1 MGSSD
6 EENLID
12 TTDVDIR
19 LPMLVYVS
27 REKRPGYDHNK
38 KAGAMNALVRTSA
51 VMSNGPFILNL
62 DCDHYIFNSLA
73 IREAMCFFLDKG
85 GDTISYV
92 QFPQRF
98 EGVDPNDRYAN
109 HNTVFF
115 DVNMRAL
122 DGLQGPVYVGTGCVF
137 RRIALYGFD
146 APRGQSGLCY
156 CLCCCCCLGKRSKE
170 KKTKGQ
176 KRDIEVKGLT
186 EGTSDEDDEMD
197 AAMLPK
203 RYGSSLVFAASIPV
217 AEFQG
222 RPVAGPGVQ
231 NSRPAGA
238 LTAPRE
244 PLDAALVS
252 EAINVISSFYEDK
265 TEWGG
270 RVGWIYG
277 SVTEDVVTGFRMHN
291 RGWRSIYCVTT
302 PDAFRGTAPINLT
315 DRLHQV
321 IRNSFTAFP
330 SFFAQIIAM
339 ICPIKLFCPTEVYSQ
354 PLSFLAPVCIR
365 FEVAEWSS
373 LQVLRWATGS
383 VEIFFSRNNALLAST
398 RLKFLQR
405 IAYLNVG
412 IYPFTSIFLLVYCFL
427 PALSLF
433 TGQFIVQN
441 LNLSFLVYLLTITIT
456 LCLLAVLEVK
466 WSHITLEE
474 WWRNEQFWVIGGT
487 SAHLAAVFQ
496 GILKVVAGIN
506 ISFTL
511 TSKSAADE
519 DDEFADLYTVKWSS
533 LFIPPITIILTN
545 LIGIAVA
552 VGRTIYSTS
561 PEWSKL
567 FGGVFFS
574 LWVLMHLYPF
584 AKGLMGRRGRTP
596 TIIYVWSGL
605 LAVIISLLWV
615 YLSSSSS
622 SAQSNGG
629 GFQFP

>member
-1 MGSSD
+1 
-6 EENLID
+6 
-12 TTDVDIR
+12 
-19 LPMLVYVS
+19 MLVYVS

-156 CLCCCCCLGKRSKE
+156 SLCCCCCLGKRSKE

-186 EGTSDEDDEMD
+186 EGTSDEDDEME

-231 NSRPAGA
+231 NSRPVGA

-244 PLDAALVS
+244 PLDATVVS

-330 SFFAQIIAM
+330 SFFAQIIAT
-339 ICPIKLFCPTEVYSQ
+339 ICPIKLFCQLRFTPN
-354 PLSFLAPVCIR
+354 PLSFLNPVCIR
-365 FEVAEWSS
+365 SEVAE
-373 LQVLRWATGS
+373 
-383 VEIFFSRNNALLAST
+383 
-398 RLKFLQR
+398 
-405 IAYLNVG
+405 
-412 IYPFTSIFLLVYCFL
+412 
-427 PALSLF
+427 
-433 TGQFIVQN
+433 
-441 LNLSFLVYLLTITIT
+441 
-456 LCLLAVLEVK
+456 
-466 WSHITLEE
+466 
-474 WWRNEQFWVIGGT
+474 
-487 SAHLAAVFQ
+487 
-496 GILKVVAGIN
+496 
-506 ISFTL
+506 
-511 TSKSAADE
+511 
-519 DDEFADLYTVKWSS
+519 
-533 LFIPPITIILTN
+533 
-545 LIGIAVA
+545 
-552 VGRTIYSTS
+552 
-561 PEWSKL
+561 
-567 FGGVFFS
+567 
-574 LWVLMHLYPF
+574 
-584 AKGLMGRRGRTP
+584 
-596 TIIYVWSGL
+596 
-605 LAVIISLLWV
+605 
-615 YLSSSSS
+615 
-622 SAQSNGG
+622 
-629 GFQFP
+629 

>member
-1 MGSSD
+1 MIAIQVMLAPPTGEPLMGSSD

-12 TTDVDIR
+12 TSDVDIR

-186 EGTSDEDDEMD
+186 EGTSDEDDEME

-203 RYGSSLVFAASIPV
+203 RYGGSLVFAASIPV

-231 NSRPAGA
+231 NSRPVGA

-244 PLDAALVS
+244 PLDATVVS

-330 SFFAQIIAM
+330 SFFAQIIATNW
-339 ICPIKLFCPTEVYSQ
+339 PIKLFCQLRFAPK
-354 PLSFLAPVCIR
+354 PLSFLTPVCIR
-365 FEVAEWSS
+365 FEVAE
-373 LQVLRWATGS
+373 
-383 VEIFFSRNNALLAST
+383 
-398 RLKFLQR
+398 
-405 IAYLNVG
+405 
-412 IYPFTSIFLLVYCFL
+412 
-427 PALSLF
+427 
-433 TGQFIVQN
+433 
-441 LNLSFLVYLLTITIT
+441 
-456 LCLLAVLEVK
+456 
-466 WSHITLEE
+466 
-474 WWRNEQFWVIGGT
+474 
-487 SAHLAAVFQ
+487 
-496 GILKVVAGIN
+496 
-506 ISFTL
+506 
-511 TSKSAADE
+511 
-519 DDEFADLYTVKWSS
+519 
-533 LFIPPITIILTN
+533 
-545 LIGIAVA
+545 
-552 VGRTIYSTS
+552 
-561 PEWSKL
+561 
-567 FGGVFFS
+567 
-574 LWVLMHLYPF
+574 
-584 AKGLMGRRGRTP
+584 
-596 TIIYVWSGL
+596 
-605 LAVIISLLWV
+605 
-615 YLSSSSS
+615 
-622 SAQSNGG
+622 
-629 GFQFP
+629 

>member
-1 MGSSD
+1 MIAIQVMLAPPTGEPLMGSSD

-12 TTDVDIR
+12 TSDVDIR

-73 IREAMCFFLDKG
+73 IREAMCFFLDKD

-156 CLCCCCCLGKRSKE
+156 SLCCCCCLGKRSKE

-186 EGTSDEDDEMD
+186 EGTSDEDDEME

-203 RYGSSLVFAASIPV
+203 RYGGSLVFAASIPV

-244 PLDAALVS
+244 PLDATLVT

-330 SFFAQIIAM
+330 SFFAQIIAT
-339 ICPIKLFCPTEVYSQ
+339 ICPIKLFCQLRFTPN
-354 PLSFLAPVCIR
+354 PLSFLTPVCIR
-365 FEVAEWSS
+365 FEVAE
-373 LQVLRWATGS
+373 
-383 VEIFFSRNNALLAST
+383 
-398 RLKFLQR
+398 
-405 IAYLNVG
+405 
-412 IYPFTSIFLLVYCFL
+412 
-427 PALSLF
+427 
-433 TGQFIVQN
+433 
-441 LNLSFLVYLLTITIT
+441 
-456 LCLLAVLEVK
+456 
-466 WSHITLEE
+466 
-474 WWRNEQFWVIGGT
+474 
-487 SAHLAAVFQ
+487 
-496 GILKVVAGIN
+496 
-506 ISFTL
+506 
-511 TSKSAADE
+511 
-519 DDEFADLYTVKWSS
+519 
-533 LFIPPITIILTN
+533 
-545 LIGIAVA
+545 
-552 VGRTIYSTS
+552 
-561 PEWSKL
+561 
-567 FGGVFFS
+567 
-574 LWVLMHLYPF
+574 
-584 AKGLMGRRGRTP
+584 
-596 TIIYVWSGL
+596 
-605 LAVIISLLWV
+605 
-615 YLSSSSS
+615 
-622 SAQSNGG
+622 
-629 GFQFP
+629 